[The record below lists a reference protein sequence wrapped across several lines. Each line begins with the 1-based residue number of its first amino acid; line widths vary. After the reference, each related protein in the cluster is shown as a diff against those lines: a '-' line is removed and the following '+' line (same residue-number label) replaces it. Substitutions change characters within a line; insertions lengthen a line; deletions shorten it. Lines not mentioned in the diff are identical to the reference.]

1 MKLAEIRQTIESL
14 EVKKIE
20 EKQKELETKLSA
32 ADANREKEIQR
43 KLENIKKNVR
53 ILNFLWL

>member
-20 EKQKELETKLSA
+20 EKQKELESKLSA
-32 ADANREKEIQR
+32 AEANREKEIQR

-53 ILNFLWL
+53 ILNF